1 MKKIIYASNKDLPKN
16 VKGLPTEAQDL
27 YRETLNELWQK
38 LGNIAKATKGAWD
51 AVKKSFE
58 KGTDGKWHKK

>member
-16 VKGLPTEAQDL
+16 VKGLPKGAQDL

-38 LGNIAKATKGAWD
+38 FGNIAKATKGAWD
-51 AVKKSFE
+51 AVKKNFE